1 MEGSWKL
8 VPLNH
13 GRLIEGIWKLI
24 WKDQGRRLEG
34 KLSYQCKEAEAK
46 N

>member
-1 MEGSWKL
+1 MEVSWKL
-8 VPLNH
+8 IPLNH

-34 KLSYQCKEAEAK
+34 KLSYQ
-46 N
+46 